1 MIFVNKQNEQYKS
14 LTLKGLKQVIIFYS
28 IMFLTSTIIILISS
42 IEDPMNLL
50 FIVSI
55 GSIIVLLS
63 LLGIYISIGKIYAGN
78 KGFGID
84 HVNSTQKAQKFI
96 TWGLIIYFVAGF
108 FIIPYFRDIII
119 VNTLLST
126 IILVPFWLALIF
138 LIIEIS
144 EERIKKLLW
153 IALISRGILFFFSN
167 YYSSSYRISTEEIF
181 TGYSYLI
188 PFISIIPSFIFIYC
202 FYSTYNRIK
211 NDEFLIE

>member
-1 MIFVNKQNEQYKS
+1 MIFVNGENEQYKS

-28 IMFLTSTIIILISS
+28 IMFLTSAIIILISS
-42 IEDPMNLL
+42 IENPMNLL
-50 FIVSI
+50 FIASI
-55 GSIIVLLS
+55 GSIIALLS

-78 KGFGID
+78 KGFGIK

-96 TWGLIIYFVAGF
+96 TWGLILYFVAGF
-108 FIIPYFRDIII
+108 FIIPYFREIII
-119 VNTLLST
+119 IYVLLLT
-126 IILVPFWLALIF
+126 IILVPFWLALIY

-167 YYSSSYRISTEEIF
+167 YYSSSYRFTTDEIF
-181 TGYSYLI
+181 IGYSFLI

-211 NDEFLIE
+211 NDALLI